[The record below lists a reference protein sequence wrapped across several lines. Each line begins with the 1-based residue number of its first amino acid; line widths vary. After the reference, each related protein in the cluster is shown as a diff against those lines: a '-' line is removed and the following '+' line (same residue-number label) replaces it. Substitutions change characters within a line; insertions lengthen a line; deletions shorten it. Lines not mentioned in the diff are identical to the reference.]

1 MNKTKSSWLL
11 ADSHNRRLLSK
22 RKSEVLLVY
31 AFVILMV
38 IVAICTSDTFMKV
51 RNIRNLFSAN
61 VGLLIVTFAQLFIV
75 SFGGVDLSVG
85 SVISVVNVLTVSIVT
100 DNPMSWLLA
109 GAVGIA
115 TGACVGLINGL
126 LVVKGNMQ
134 AIIATLATST
144 IFSGV
149 ALLIMDTPGGN
160 VPTVLSKF
168 ITKGWNYAVPL
179 LIVIVV
185 TVIVWMII
193 NRTRFGRSILAV
205 GGNEQAA
212 ESSGISVG
220 KIKILAFVAS
230 GVLSAIAALYITA
243 YATSGNPLVG
253 DTYTQRSITTV
264 VVGGASLAGGK
275 SSVLGCIAAVFIMG
289 IINNLLNLL
298 GISAY
303 YQYVLQGV
311 ILIVALALSAL
322 RSGK

>member
-1 MNKTKSSWLL
+1 MNKTKSSLLL
-11 ADSHNRRLLSK
+11 ADGHNRRLLYK
-22 RKSEVLLVY
+22 RKSDVLLVY
-31 AFVILMV
+31 AFVILMI
-38 IVAICTSDTFMKV
+38 IVAVSTSGTFLKI
-51 RNIRNLFSAN
+51 RNVRNLFSSN

-85 SVISVVNVLTVSIVT
+85 SIISVVNVLTVSIIT
-100 DNPMSWLLA
+100 DNPASWLLA
-109 GAVGIA
+109 GAAGIA
-115 TGACVGLINGL
+115 VGACVGLINGL

-168 ITKGWNYAVPL
+168 ITKGWNYVVPL
-179 LIVIVV
+179 LIVLAVTLVV
-185 TVIVWMII
+185 WFTI
-193 NRTRFGRSILAV
+193 NRTRFGRSVLAV

-230 GVLSAIAALYITA
+230 GILSAVAALYITA
-243 YATSGNPLVG
+243 FATSGNPLVG

-275 SSVLGCIAAVFIMG
+275 SSVLGCIAAVLIMG

-311 ILIVALALSAL
+311 ILIIALSISAI